1 METDQQLSEG
11 YYFCPECGKKTKHEY
26 LKNIPAIF
34 YESASDAELERLEKE
49 TPEPLTCTVCAAD
62 MPLEDG

>member
-1 METDQQLSEG
+1 MKTAQLPEG

-34 YESASDAELERLEKE
+34 YESADDTLLAQLEEE
-49 TPEPLTCTVCAAD
+49 TPEILTCVDCAAD
-62 MPLEDG
+62 MPSEEG